1 MLSILL
7 VDDDSAVRTSLRMGL
22 NSAGFQVKEAAD
34 GNQALRE
41 LQHASYDWIVTDI
54 IMPDREGI
62 DLIRTVRR
70 QFPDLRIVAM
80 SGGSR
85 GPAEGYLKSAR
96 LLGAHHT
103 LQKPFAYPE
112 LVALL
117 SDPITTDQ
125 LPDRSPSSPTALG
138 SAFA

>member
-7 VDDDSAVRTSLRMGL
+7 VDDDSSVRTSLQIGL
-22 NSAGFQVKEAAD
+22 NSAGFQVEEAVD
-34 GNQALRE
+34 GNQALWK
-41 LQHASYDWIVTDI
+41 LQHASYDWMVTDI

-70 QFPDLRIVAM
+70 QFPDLRIIAM
-80 SGGSR
+80 SGSSR
-85 GPAEGYLKSAR
+85 GPTEGYLKIAR
-96 LLGAHHT
+96 LFGAHHT

-117 SDPITTDQ
+117 SEPPVQ
-125 LPDRSPSSPTALG
+125 PSGLPPSSPPSSG
-138 SAFA
+138 SAFP